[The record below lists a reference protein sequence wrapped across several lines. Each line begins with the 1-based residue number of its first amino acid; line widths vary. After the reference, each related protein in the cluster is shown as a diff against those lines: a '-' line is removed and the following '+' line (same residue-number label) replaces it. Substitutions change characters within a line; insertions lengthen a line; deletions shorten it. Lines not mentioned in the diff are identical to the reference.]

1 MRAYPNRFRSDQSR
15 QRLVQLIHIAKSQ
28 LGMDDSTYRAML
40 AGLELPDS
48 TTKMNVPE
56 LTRVLEHLKRSGFEV
71 RSKVNSTA
79 KQRPQAGDDQSRMM
93 RGLWLELHALG
104 YVQNTDES
112 ALAAWVKR
120 ETGVDALQWLN
131 GKQAQAT
138 IEKLKQWRW
147 RDVRKIDA
155 IAQRLH
161 AEGKLPVNSAVDLAK
176 LWFGADDIS
185 KTVAQQLLARL
196 KVSH

>member
-1 MRAYPNRFRSDQSR
+1 MGAYPNRFKSDQSR
-15 QRLVQLIHIAKSQ
+15 SRLVQLIHIAKSQ
-28 LGMDDSTYRAML
+28 LGMDDDTYRAML
-40 AGLELPDS
+40 AGLELPNS
-48 TTKMNVPE
+48 TTKMSVPE
-56 LTRVLEHLKRSGFEV
+56 LTKVLEHLKRSGFQV
-71 RSKVNSTA
+71 RSKA
-79 KQRPQAGDDQSRMM
+79 KERPLAGDDQSRMI

-104 YVQNTDES
+104 YVQNADES

-120 ETGVDALQWLN
+120 ETSVDALQWLN

-161 AEGKLPVNSAVDLAK
+161 SQGKCPSSTAADLAK
-176 LWFGADDIS
+176 LWFGAGEVT
-185 KTVAQQLLARL
+185 KTVAQQLLQRL
-196 KVSH
+196 KVGES

>member
-1 MRAYPNRFRSDQSR
+1 MKNRQQFI
-15 QRLVQLIHIAKSQ
+15 QLIHIAKSQ
-28 LGMDDSTYRAML
+28 LGLDDATYRAML
-40 AGLELPDS
+40 AGLELPNS
-48 TTKMNVPE
+48 TTKMSVPE
-56 LTRVLEHLKRSGFEV
+56 LVKVLEHLKRSGFQV
-71 RSKVNSTA
+71 RSKA
-79 KQRPQAGDDQSRMM
+79 KERPLAGDDQSKMI

-104 YVQNTDES
+104 YVQNADES

-120 ETGVDALQWLN
+120 ETSVDALQWLN

-161 AEGKLPVNSAVDLAK
+161 AQGKSPSNCAADLAK
-176 LWFGADDIS
+176 LWFGAGDIT
-185 KTVAQQLLARL
+185 KTIAQQLLQRL
-196 KVSH
+196 KVSES